1 MGWVGIPFNLRVR
14 NDYAIT
20 IALRLEISTDGISL
34 QIHLCAGYIEC
45 VGRKGGDS
53 CHYLNYFRVLKTPH
67 MFNIPPHA

>member
-34 QIHLCAGYIEC
+34 SKYTFVQAILNVSDEKGVIHATISTILEY
-45 VGRKGGDS
+45 
-53 CHYLNYFRVLKTPH
+53 
-67 MFNIPPHA
+67 